1 MIALLIIFVLL
12 GRKPADVVYHMKISY
27 SESLLVI
34 LDGSLPNGLR
44 YAPHAAT
51 RQSAGYCVSTLVRAG
66 GRDWAPSRRSPG
78 TRQRRFD
85 GTNFKPHKLPEKRAD
100 SHQSGAR

>member
-44 YAPHAAT
+44 YP
-51 RQSAGYCVSTLVRAG
+51 LVG
-66 GRDWAPSRRSPG
+66 G
-78 TRQRRFD
+78 TRQRHFN
-85 GTNFKPHKLPEKRAD
+85 GTNFKPHKLPENAQTPT
-100 SHQSGAR
+100 SWVHALLARF